1 MILFCFVDLIKLL
14 NIELNDIF
22 PDFFFD
28 KFIDFFSVS
37 VIEFCL
43 VLDDFLNAIP
53 LRNLLLRFFLRIVL
67 VALWLT
73 RFLSVDLIIV
83 FRHPRDH
90 SVNRMV
96 AAKALNSLRLRVPNE
111 VQPLTRSSFKHR
123 RCNLDVF
130 SQTPVC

>member
-28 KFIDFFSVS
+28 KLIDFFSIS

-111 VQPLTRSSFKHR
+111 VQSLTRSSF
-123 RCNLDVF
+123 
-130 SQTPVC
+130 